1 MKESGI
7 GFKKSLCVFL
17 ASVMCYLP
25 HVTMASS
32 CTQSQKDEMY
42 SITRNNDNRFGNTQV
57 KIIKLWANSFRYI
70 SVSEREAFERQYIN
84 PRNEFLKTYDARSV
98 EAIKKC
104 DPRTLLS
111 LSYDLASSED
121 TLILHLTKLSEEADK
136 RRQKEE
142 ADKRRQKEEIDKEDN
157 RIMQEAM
164 KGADEAD
171 EKIRS
176 EENERFNEAVR
187 LETGLTGA
195 SAVFD
200 ALSEPAEF
208 LGGKVGEAGAG
219 AVVGKDFNRMQEDL
233 SKGRME
239 ALKSL
244 TPEGRADFSKKMT
257 QSTGNPATDIDNQAK
272 IIEEKANSWTNW
284 RKKGD

>member
-42 SITRNNDNRFGNTQV
+42 SITRNDVNRLGNTQV
-57 KIIKLWANSFRYI
+57 KTTKLWANSFRYI

-84 PRNEFLKTYDARSV
+84 PRNELLKTYNARSV

-111 LSYDLASSED
+111 LSYDMASSED